1 MKKSL
6 RVWINFS
13 GDIMLKR
20 LFFISVSA
28 IAAIFMSCSNSTDPS
43 EVSLDAKIGRM
54 LLIGF
59 RGTEVNASDQIVKDI
74 STGRV
79 GGVVLFDK
87 DVALGGAPR
96 NIESPEQ
103 VRTLINQLKG
113 YARGKLI
120 VAVDQ
125 EGGKV
130 ARLKPE
136 YGFPAT
142 VSQQYLGDLNNPDTT
157 RKYGIKT
164 TQTLSAAGFNVNFA
178 PVVDLNVNPSS
189 PAIGALGRSFSADP
203 DVVVENAELLI
214 EKFHSNRIMGTLKHF
229 PGHGSATTDSH
240 GGFTDVTDTWSEK
253 ELEPFARIIDDGMAD
268 AVMTAHIYNRNW
280 DSIYPATLSHNVIT
294 GMLRERLG
302 FDGVVI
308 SDDMN
313 MGAIADNYGLE
324 QAIELSINA
333 GCDIICIANNLVY
346 DEMIAV
352 KATEIIK
359 KLLEEGRITEE
370 RIDESYERIMRLT
383 DRIDIIFGAD

>member
-1 MKKSL
+1 MIKH
-6 RVWINFS
+6 
-13 GDIMLKR
+13 
-20 LFFISVSA
+20 LFFITTAA
-28 IAAIFMSCSNSTDPS
+28 IAVFFMSCSNSTDPG

-59 RGTEVNASDQIVKDI
+59 RGTEVSESDQIVKDV
-74 STGRV
+74 SSGRV

-103 VRTLINQLKG
+103 VRALISQLKS
-113 YARGKLI
+113 YAPGKLI

-142 VSQQYLGDLNNPDTT
+142 VSQQYLGDLNDPDTT
-157 RKYGIKT
+157 RKYGIET
-164 TQTLSAAGFNVNFA
+164 AQTLSAAGFNVNFA

-214 EKFHSNRIMGTLKHF
+214 EKLHSNRIMSTLKHF
-229 PGHGSATTDSH
+229 PGHGSATSDSH

-253 ELEPFARIIDDGMAD
+253 ELEPFARIIDDGLAD
-268 AVMTAHIYNRNW
+268 VVMTAHIYNRNW

-294 GMLRERLG
+294 GMLRDRLG

-333 GCDIICIANNLVY
+333 GCDIICIANNIVY

-370 RIDESYERIMRLT
+370 RIDESYERIMRLN